1 MIQFFVQ
8 MGVERKVFK
17 DFQRKLNMLNFDT
30 QIIKMILFVNLDY
43 MRTIPYKSSLFWPKK
58 YLRKDLKKNHLNFF
72 VYDPLPFILA
82 HIISVFIEQT

>member
-1 MIQFFVQ
+1 

-30 QIIKMILFVNLDY
+30 QIIMMILFVNLDY

-58 YLRKDLKKNHLNFF
+58 YLRKDLKKKSFKFLC
-72 VYDPLPFILA
+72 L
-82 HIISVFIEQT
+82 